1 MKLSVNFLYMHI
13 GCDDLSV
20 AYAITS
26 TTRKLAA
33 HDKHEYCTY
42 KDTKVPY
49 RQVYRPHT
57 CSMPFA
63 KTPLSPFHRTLSTQT
78 KITMASKVALVLG
91 SGPRVGA
98 AVSTRL
104 ASDGFKVA
112 IASRKGTGSIN
123 EEGLLSLKAD
133 FSIPSTI
140 PSLFDAVEKEFHA
153 APSVVI
159 YNAASLTPPSDKES
173 ALSITEERVTND
185 LNVNVTSPFIA
196 AQEAVKRWASS
207 AGDSPKVFI
216 YTGNGLNKIGSPV
229 PFMMNLG
236 VGKAASAYWIDVAD
250 ANYAGKGYR

>member
-1 MKLSVNFLYMHI
+1 
-13 GCDDLSV
+13 
-20 AYAITS
+20 
-26 TTRKLAA
+26 
-33 HDKHEYCTY
+33 
-42 KDTKVPY
+42 
-49 RQVYRPHT
+49 
-57 CSMPFA
+57 
-63 KTPLSPFHRTLSTQT
+63 
-78 KITMASKVALVLG
+78 MASKVALVLG

-123 EEGLLSLKAD
+123 EEGLLSLQAD

-159 YNAASLTPPSDKES
+159 YNAASLTPPSDKDS
-173 ALSITEERVTND
+173 ALSITEERV
-185 LNVNVTSPFIA
+185 
-196 AQEAVKRWASS
+196 KRWASS
-207 AGDSPKVFI
+207 AGGSPKVFI
-216 YTGNGLNKIGSPV
+216 YTGNGLNKNSSPV